1 MSARS
6 AKHLN
11 FLLFILAGI
20 VIGGFLGTYLGNLP
34 YMGFLKFG
42 DTFGMSSPLVLDLGI
57 MVLTFGLTITINIA
71 GIIGILIAIILF
83 KKL

>member
-1 MSARS
+1 MNPRS

-11 FLLFILAGI
+11 FLLFIMAGI
-20 VIGGFLGTYLGNLP
+20 VIGGFLGNYLGNLP

-42 DTFGMSSPLVLDLGI
+42 DTFGMTSPLVLDLGI
-57 MVLTFGLTITINIA
+57 IVLTFGLNITINIA
-71 GIIGILIAIILF
+71 GIIGILVAVIFF

>member
-1 MSARS
+1 MSPRT

-11 FLLFILAGI
+11 FLLFIMAGI

-42 DTFGMSSPLVLDLGI
+42 DTFGMSSPLILDLGI
-57 MVLTFGLTITINIA
+57 IVLTLGLNITINIA
-71 GIIGILIAIILF
+71 GIIGILIALVVF
-83 KKL
+83 RKV

>member
-1 MSARS
+1 MSSRS

-11 FLLFILAGI
+11 FLLFLLAGI

-42 DTFGMSSPLVLDLGI
+42 DTFGMSSPLVLELGI
-57 MVLTFGLTITINIA
+57 IALTFGLNITINIA